1 MRWIFLSLLMANLAV
16 FGWYGYQYSM
26 SEPVKETP
34 PPINETLT
42 EGKRLMLLSE
52 RKQAQSTSSTQPRI
66 EPIRR
71 CDVVGPYRDNIDA
84 RHMNARVQS
93 VGLTGHILNL
103 NKAGTSA
110 QYWVYLEP
118 RPSRAAALKTLKS
131 LQKRKIDSFVITKG
145 ELANGISLGVF
156 RSKVSADKL
165 EARMKKL
172 GLDVKAKTANS
183 KEREYWVELE
193 EGSDLHPTLRKRLIG
208 EDKNVAWK
216 YVQCSKKANKN
227 S

>member
-1 MRWIFLSLLMANLAV
+1 MRWIFLTLLMANLAV
-16 FGWYGYQYSM
+16 LGWYGYQYSM

-34 PPINETLT
+34 PINETFT

-52 RKQAQSTSSTQPRI
+52 RKQGQGESSVQARI
-66 EPIRR
+66 EPIQR
-71 CDVVGPYRDNIDA
+71 CEVVGPYRDNMDA

-93 VGLTGHILNL
+93 VGLKGHILDL
-103 NKAGTSA
+103 NKAGASA

-118 RPSRAAALKTLKS
+118 RPSRAAALKTLKA

-156 RSKVSADKL
+156 RSKSSADKL

-172 GLDVKAKTANS
+172 GLDVKAKTARS
-183 KEREYWVELE
+183 KEREYWVELTAGTE
-193 EGSDLHPTLRKRLIG
+193 LHPTLRKRLIG

-216 YVQCSKKANKN
+216 RVQCSKKANKN